1 MLLEARIMRDGKPIY
16 HALAFND
23 VVVNR
28 SGFSGM
34 AELRVSVDGHFMYNQ
49 RSDGLIV
56 ATPTGSTAYALSSP
70 GPILHPQLQ
79 GIVLV
84 PIAPH
89 ALSNR
94 PIVLP
99 DDSKVSIQIIGGRD
113 VNVNFDMQ
121 SFTVA
126 RTERHDRG
134 APLAPYGADA
144 ASGRLQLL
152 RHAAQEAALERIPVA
167 RRRPQALS
175 GKDAGTRT
183 PPLPKPDYH
192 AHQTT
197 SMLRHLSIRDFVIVA
212 ALDLE
217 FDSGFTVFSGETG
230 AGKSILID
238 ALALALG
245 ARADAS
251 VVRTGEARA
260 DITAEFETHARSTH
274 WLDEQAL
281 GTTGDDGHHGGT
293 VMLRRVVDANGRS
306 RAFINGTAATLAQ
319 LREVGEMLVD
329 IHGQHA
335 HQLLMRPD
343 AQRELFDTHAG
354 LSDTRRDRYARV
366 AHVARAA
373 QAVEHAQTR
382 DRELQL
388 ERERLAWQLD
398 RTRQARAATGRVGRG
413 QRRAPPAVAFGQ
425 SDRRRARRAR
435 RAVRIRR
442 GDDHAAFR
450 RSSRSCAISP
460 TSIRRSN
467 DVLAALEPA
476 EIQLQEAAYSLS
488 TTRNGSN
495 SIRTGCAQVETA
507 PRRAAFDRAQVP
519 SAARNA
525 AGGTR
530 GASRATRRSSTPP
543 PTSTACTPPKPRPR
557 KTYLAEAKKLSK
569 ARAKAGKALGAA
581 VTTGMQELSMAG
593 GSFEVALVPLPEG
606 GAHGLEQV
614 EFRVAGH
621 AGVPLR
627 PLAKVASGGELARI
641 SLALAVI
648 ASAAS
653 PTPTLIFDEVDTGI
667 GGGVA
672 EVVGRL
678 LHQLGQRPPGAV
690 RDALAAS
697 RRARRSAFPGGE
709 GGQRQRRHGQQR
721 HLARQGEPR
730 RGSRAHARRARNHA
744 DHAQAREGNA
754 GGVRCRCWQD
764 DNARR

>member
-1 MLLEARIMRDGKPIY
+1 
-16 HALAFND
+16 
-23 VVVNR
+23 
-28 SGFSGM
+28 
-34 AELRVSVDGHFMYNQ
+34 
-49 RSDGLIV
+49 
-56 ATPTGSTAYALSSP
+56 
-70 GPILHPQLQ
+70 
-79 GIVLV
+79 
-84 PIAPH
+84 
-89 ALSNR
+89 
-94 PIVLP
+94 
-99 DDSKVSIQIIGGRD
+99 
-113 VNVNFDMQ
+113 
-121 SFTVA
+121 
-126 RTERHDRG
+126 
-134 APLAPYGADA
+134 
-144 ASGRLQLL
+144 
-152 RHAAQEAALERIPVA
+152 
-167 RRRPQALS
+167 
-175 GKDAGTRT
+175 
-183 PPLPKPDYH
+183 
-192 AHQTT
+192 
-197 SMLRHLSIRDFVIVA
+197 MLRHLSIRDFVIVA

-245 ARADAS
+245 ARADAN
-251 VVRTGEARA
+251 VVRTGESRA
-260 DITAEFETHARSTH
+260 DITAEFETHGQVEQ

-281 GTTGDDGHHGGT
+281 GTTGDDGHHDGT

-354 LSDTRRDRYARV
+354 LSDTAATV
-366 AHVARAA
+366 TRAWRMWREKV

-388 ERERLAWQLD
+388 ERERLAWQLTELD
-398 RTRQARAATGRVGRG
+398 KLAPQPGEWEEVNAEH
-413 QRRAPPAVAFGQ
+413 RRLSHSANLIDGVQGALGALSESDEAMITHLSSIVSKVRDLAEIDPAL
-425 SDRRRARRAR
+425 
-435 RAVRIRR
+435 
-442 GDDHAAFR
+442 
-450 RSSRSCAISP
+450 
-460 TSIRRSN
+460 N

-488 TTRNGSN
+488 HYAQKLELDPDRL
-495 SIRTGCAQVETA
+495 AQVEKRLDA
-507 PRRAAFDRAQVP
+507 LH
-519 SAARNA
+519 SAARKFRLQPETLPEEHEARRAQLA
-525 AGGTR
+525 ALDAAADL
-530 GASRATRRSSTPP
+530 ASLHAAEAKAREDFLT
-543 PTSTACTPPKPRPR
+543 
-557 KTYLAEAKKLSK
+557 EAKKLSK

-581 VTTGMQELSMAG
+581 VTTGMQELSMKG

-678 LHQLGQRPPGAV
+678 LHQLGQQRQVLCVTHLPQVAARGDHHFQVAKAGNGKGGTVSSVTSLDKASRVEEVARMLGGLEITPTTRKHAKEM
-690 RDALAAS
+690 LAA
-697 RRARRSAFPGGE
+697 
-709 GGQRQRRHGQQR
+709 
-721 HLARQGEPR
+721 
-730 RGSRAHARRARNHA
+730 
-744 DHAQAREGNA
+744 
-754 GGVRCRCWQD
+754 
-764 DNARR
+764 

>member
-1 MLLEARIMRDGKPIY
+1 
-16 HALAFND
+16 
-23 VVVNR
+23 
-28 SGFSGM
+28 
-34 AELRVSVDGHFMYNQ
+34 
-49 RSDGLIV
+49 
-56 ATPTGSTAYALSSP
+56 
-70 GPILHPQLQ
+70 
-79 GIVLV
+79 
-84 PIAPH
+84 
-89 ALSNR
+89 
-94 PIVLP
+94 
-99 DDSKVSIQIIGGRD
+99 
-113 VNVNFDMQ
+113 
-121 SFTVA
+121 
-126 RTERHDRG
+126 
-134 APLAPYGADA
+134 
-144 ASGRLQLL
+144 
-152 RHAAQEAALERIPVA
+152 
-167 RRRPQALS
+167 
-175 GKDAGTRT
+175 
-183 PPLPKPDYH
+183 
-192 AHQTT
+192 
-197 SMLRHLSIRDFVIVA
+197 MLRHLSIRDFVIVA

-251 VVRTGEARA
+251 VVRTGESRA
-260 DITAEFETHARSTH
+260 DITAEFETHAQVEQ

-281 GTTGDDGHHGGT
+281 GTTADDGHHGGT

-354 LSDTRRDRYARV
+354 LTETAVAVTRAWRSWRDKV
-366 AHVARAA
+366 

-388 ERERLAWQLD
+388 ERERLAWQLTELD
-398 RTRQARAATGRVGRG
+398 KLSPQPGEWEEVNAEH
-413 QRRAPPAVAFGQ
+413 RRLSHSANLIDGVQGALGALSESDEAMITHLASIVSKVRDLAEIDPAL
-425 SDRRRARRAR
+425 
-435 RAVRIRR
+435 
-442 GDDHAAFR
+442 
-450 RSSRSCAISP
+450 
-460 TSIRRSN
+460 N

-488 TTRNGSN
+488 HYAQKLELDPDRL
-495 SIRTGCAQVETA
+495 AQVEKRLDA
-507 PRRAAFDRAQVP
+507 LH
-519 SAARNA
+519 SAARKFRLQAETLPEEHEARRAQLA
-525 AGGTR
+525 ALD
-530 GASRATRRSSTPP
+530 AAADLDSLHA
-543 PTSTACTPPKPRPR
+543 AEAKA
-557 KTYLAEAKKLSK
+557 KEAFLAEAKKLSK

-581 VTTGMQELSMAG
+581 VTTGMQELSMKG

-678 LHQLGQRPPGAV
+678 LHQLGQARQVLCVTHLPQVAARGDHHFQVAKSGNGKGGTV
-690 RDALAAS
+690 SSVTSLDRAS
-697 RRARRSAFPGGE
+697 RVEEVARMLGGLE
-709 GGQRQRRHGQQR
+709 ITATTRK
-721 HLARQGEPR
+721 
-730 RGSRAHARRARNHA
+730 HAKEMLTA
-744 DHAQAREGNA
+744 
-754 GGVRCRCWQD
+754 
-764 DNARR
+764 

>member
-1 MLLEARIMRDGKPIY
+1 
-16 HALAFND
+16 
-23 VVVNR
+23 
-28 SGFSGM
+28 
-34 AELRVSVDGHFMYNQ
+34 
-49 RSDGLIV
+49 
-56 ATPTGSTAYALSSP
+56 
-70 GPILHPQLQ
+70 
-79 GIVLV
+79 
-84 PIAPH
+84 
-89 ALSNR
+89 
-94 PIVLP
+94 
-99 DDSKVSIQIIGGRD
+99 
-113 VNVNFDMQ
+113 
-121 SFTVA
+121 
-126 RTERHDRG
+126 
-134 APLAPYGADA
+134 
-144 ASGRLQLL
+144 
-152 RHAAQEAALERIPVA
+152 
-167 RRRPQALS
+167 
-175 GKDAGTRT
+175 
-183 PPLPKPDYH
+183 
-192 AHQTT
+192 
-197 SMLRHLSIRDFVIVA
+197 MLRHLSIRDFVIVA

-245 ARADAS
+245 ARADAN
-251 VVRTGEARA
+251 VVRTGETRA
-260 DITAEFETHARSTH
+260 DITAEFDTHAQVDQ

-281 GTTGDDGHHGGT
+281 SAAAADGQHGGT

-354 LSDTRRDRYARV
+354 LTELSASVTRAWRSWREKV
-366 AHVARAA
+366 

-388 ERERLAWQLD
+388 ERERLAWQLAELD
-398 RTRQARAATGRVGRG
+398 KLAPQPGEWEEVNAEH
-413 QRRAPPAVAFGQ
+413 RRLSHSANLIDGVQGALNALSESDEAMITHLASIVSKVRDLADIDPAL
-425 SDRRRARRAR
+425 
-435 RAVRIRR
+435 
-442 GDDHAAFR
+442 
-450 RSSRSCAISP
+450 
-460 TSIRRSN
+460 N

-488 TTRNGSN
+488 HYAQKLELDPDRL
-495 SIRTGCAQVETA
+495 AQVEKRLDA
-507 PRRAAFDRAQVP
+507 LH
-519 SAARNA
+519 SAARKFRLQPE
-525 AGGTR
+525 TLPDEHE
-530 GASRATRRSSTPP
+530 TRRAQLAALDAAADLDSLH
-543 PTSTACTPPKPRPR
+543 AAEAKAREDF
-557 KTYLAEAKKLSK
+557 LAEAKKLSK

-581 VTTGMQELSMAG
+581 VTTGMQELSMKG

-678 LHQLGQRPPGAV
+678 LHQLGEARQVLCVTHLPQVAARGDHHFQVAKAGNGKGGTVSSVVSLDKASRVEEVARMLGGLEITPTTRKHAKEM
-690 RDALAAS
+690 LAA
-697 RRARRSAFPGGE
+697 
-709 GGQRQRRHGQQR
+709 
-721 HLARQGEPR
+721 
-730 RGSRAHARRARNHA
+730 
-744 DHAQAREGNA
+744 
-754 GGVRCRCWQD
+754 
-764 DNARR
+764 

>member
-1 MLLEARIMRDGKPIY
+1 
-16 HALAFND
+16 
-23 VVVNR
+23 
-28 SGFSGM
+28 
-34 AELRVSVDGHFMYNQ
+34 
-49 RSDGLIV
+49 
-56 ATPTGSTAYALSSP
+56 
-70 GPILHPQLQ
+70 
-79 GIVLV
+79 
-84 PIAPH
+84 
-89 ALSNR
+89 
-94 PIVLP
+94 
-99 DDSKVSIQIIGGRD
+99 
-113 VNVNFDMQ
+113 
-121 SFTVA
+121 
-126 RTERHDRG
+126 
-134 APLAPYGADA
+134 
-144 ASGRLQLL
+144 
-152 RHAAQEAALERIPVA
+152 
-167 RRRPQALS
+167 
-175 GKDAGTRT
+175 
-183 PPLPKPDYH
+183 
-192 AHQTT
+192 
-197 SMLRHLSIRDFVIVA
+197 MLRHLSIRDFVIVA

-251 VVRTGEARA
+251 VVRTGESRA
-260 DITAEFETHARSTH
+260 DITAEFETHAQVEQ

-281 GTTGDDGHHGGT
+281 GATADDQHGGT
-293 VMLRRVVDANGRS
+293 VMLRRVVDAGGRS

-354 LSDTRRDRYARV
+354 LTDTAATV
-366 AHVARAA
+366 TRAWRTWREKV

-388 ERERLAWQLD
+388 ERERLAWQLTELD
-398 RTRQARAATGRVGRG
+398 KLAPQPGEWEEINTEHRRLSHSANLIEGVQRALGALSESDEAMITHLASVVSKVRDL
-413 QRRAPPAVAFGQ
+413 AEIDPAL
-425 SDRRRARRAR
+425 
-435 RAVRIRR
+435 
-442 GDDHAAFR
+442 
-450 RSSRSCAISP
+450 
-460 TSIRRSN
+460 N

-488 TTRNGSN
+488 HYAQRLELDPD
-495 SIRTGCAQVETA
+495 RLAQVEKRLDA
-507 PRRAAFDRAQVP
+507 LH
-519 SAARNA
+519 SAARKFRLQPETLPEEHEARRAQLA
-525 AGGTR
+525 ALD
-530 GASRATRRSSTPP
+530 AAADLDSLHSAE
-543 PTSTACTPPKPRPR
+543 A
-557 KTYLAEAKKLSK
+557 LAKEDFLTEAKKLSK

-581 VTTGMQELSMAG
+581 VTTGMQELSMKG

-606 GAHGLEQV
+606 GAHGLEQI

-678 LHQLGQRPPGAV
+678 LHQLGKARQVLCVTHLPQVAARGDHHFQVAKANNGKGGTV
-690 RDALAAS
+690 SSVTSLDKASRVEEVARMLGGLEITATTRQHAKEMLAA
-697 RRARRSAFPGGE
+697 
-709 GGQRQRRHGQQR
+709 
-721 HLARQGEPR
+721 
-730 RGSRAHARRARNHA
+730 
-744 DHAQAREGNA
+744 
-754 GGVRCRCWQD
+754 
-764 DNARR
+764 